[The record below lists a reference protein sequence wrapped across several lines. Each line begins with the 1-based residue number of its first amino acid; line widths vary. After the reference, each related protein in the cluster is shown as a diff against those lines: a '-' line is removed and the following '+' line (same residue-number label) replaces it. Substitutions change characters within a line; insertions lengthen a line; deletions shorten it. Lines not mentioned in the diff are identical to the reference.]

1 MMRDDRPTPRPAASS
16 PQFALRP
23 WPAPDAASVAA
34 IVTSEHRE
42 ARSSVTHKRSPHQ
55 DRQTNRWPGM

>member
-1 MMRDDRPTPRPAASS
+1 MRDDRPTPRPRPAASS

-34 IVTSEHRE
+34 IVTSEVR
-42 ARSSVTHKRSPHQ
+42 
-55 DRQTNRWPGM
+55 PGLQ